1 MLDDR
6 SLVAFE
12 RDKRHRETRR
22 EFGRTQGVRTYDSLS
37 RLLFQ
42 DIHSDL
48 IDEKNSLKRQH
59 YYDVAGQ
66 LVRIETAKG
75 VNEYCYDKS
84 GRLIAV
90 RQPGLLEQSYRFDPA
105 GNRLFE
111 SQTTIT
117 PNDHWEEAVRQH
129 MHDNSFNL
137 LGSNGARDIHETAF
151 KWMDNRIKDDGE
163 YHYEYDAWGNLRR
176 KYKVEGNEEHRY
188 NYDSN
193 HRLMRYELE
202 SDTQVRGANYYYD
215 TFGRRIAK
223 QVQNADSKGNLL
235 GDIET
240 TFFGWDGDRL
250 VLTEKDAHQIHTIY
264 EPGSFVPMIRV
275 AGEKAP
281 PKRTLVQ
288 QLQNYQGI
296 VLDQKSRV
304 FFDELEQELR
314 KNQLSAKTEKWIQQV
329 DMQPWALKA
338 LLDEESFAVMKQIH
352 MFQCDHLG
360 TPIALINEQGE
371 IDWSAELDAW
381 GQPISENNP
390 DLLYQAIGF
399 QGQHLDS
406 ESGLYY
412 NRHRYYH
419 AQVGRY
425 ISQDP
430 IGLNGG
436 VNNFAYVEGNP
447 IRYVDPMGLEK
458 WDWNGKG
465 DTSIC
470 GYYDTMSSSHP
481 KCSYYKAASDI
492 CRGNNGLVNTAV
504 NSGITAA
511 WTAGSTSDS
520 QATILEKIRKS
531 LVASDKKAR
540 SEGRV
545 DCNTDCVYGDDIDEY
560 HNEAFNNAGL
570 SKNFYGGNLWPQGVW
585 PNPVPYD
592 KRRLMDSLPKGPVE
606 MPTWE

>member
-1 MLDDR
+1 
-6 SLVAFE
+6 
-12 RDKRHRETRR
+12 
-22 EFGRTQGVRTYDSLS
+22 
-37 RLLFQ
+37 
-42 DIHSDL
+42 
-48 IDEKNSLKRQH
+48 
-59 YYDVAGQ
+59 
-66 LVRIETAKG
+66 
-75 VNEYCYDKS
+75 
-84 GRLIAV
+84 
-90 RQPGLLEQSYRFDPA
+90 
-105 GNRLFE
+105 
-111 SQTTIT
+111 
-117 PNDHWEEAVRQH
+117 
-129 MHDNSFNL
+129 
-137 LGSNGARDIHETAF
+137 
-151 KWMDNRIKDDGE
+151 
-163 YHYEYDAWGNLRR
+163 
-176 KYKVEGNEEHRY
+176 
-188 NYDSN
+188 
-193 HRLMRYELE
+193 
-202 SDTQVRGANYYYD
+202 
-215 TFGRRIAK
+215 
-223 QVQNADSKGNLL
+223 
-235 GDIET
+235 
-240 TFFGWDGDRL
+240 
-250 VLTEKDAHQIHTIY
+250 
-264 EPGSFVPMIRV
+264 
-275 AGEKAP
+275 
-281 PKRTLVQ
+281 
-288 QLQNYQGI
+288 
-296 VLDQKSRV
+296 
-304 FFDELEQELR
+304 
-314 KNQLSAKTEKWIQQV
+314 
-329 DMQPWALKA
+329 MQY
-338 LLDEESFAVMKQIH
+338 SI
-352 MFQCDHLG
+352 
-360 TPIALINEQGE
+360 
-371 IDWSAELDAW
+371 
-381 GQPISENNP
+381 
-390 DLLYQAIGF
+390 
-399 QGQHLDS
+399 
-406 ESGLYY
+406 GLYY

-570 SKNFYGGNLWPQGVW
+570 SKNFYGGDLWPQGVW